1 MQAIII
7 FSVVFGSRHA
17 LTLKQ
22 KTIEIIIIRMKMTT
36 MRSRRTIM
44 IRGIAAT

>member
-17 LTLKQ
+17 LTLKE
-22 KTIEIIIIRMKMTT
+22 KTIEIIIRMKMTT
-36 MRSRRTIM
+36 MRSRRTMM